1 MRKFVVSFL
10 VGGSLFASQAMAVP
24 YILGFTGGNTSQEL
38 ILGLS
43 GGGSVTFR
51 TSEHTFDSGISN
63 QGWWS
68 PTRVGADDNDNIFVG
83 TAAPSVE
90 LNNFFTFF
98 LDGVTPGSVVSGTLR
113 INDTGSGSGPFPVTY
128 SLFDVSTDAAILNT
142 NDGTST
148 PIFDDLGSGNMY
160 ASVVLGDN
168 PSSPF
173 DINLNAFALA
183 DINAAAGNYFSIGGT
198 LNTVTQQ
205 VPEPATAALAALGLM
220 GLCWSRRKSTSGK
233 TGSK

>member
-1 MRKFVVSFL
+1 MRKFVWGFL

-24 YILGFTGGNTSQEL
+24 FIFGFTGGNTSQEL

-43 GGGSVTFR
+43 SGGSVSFR
-51 TSEHTFDSGISN
+51 TSEHTFDPGISN

-68 PTRVGADDNDNIFVG
+68 PTWPGTDDNDNIFVG
-83 TAAPSVE
+83 TVAPSVE
-90 LNNFFTFF
+90 VNNFFTFF
-98 LDGVTPGSVVSGTLR
+98 LDGVTPGGVVSATLR
-113 INDTGSGSGPFPVTY
+113 INDTGFGSGPFPVTY

-142 NDGTST
+142 NVGTST
-148 PIFDDLGSGNMY
+148 SIFDDLGSGNMY

-183 DINAAAGNYFSIGGT
+183 DINASAGNYFSIGGT
-198 LNTVTQQ
+198 LNAVTQQ
-205 VPEPATAALAALGLM
+205 VSEPATAALAALGLM
-220 GLCWSRRKSTSGK
+220 GLCWSRRKSLSEKAGLK
-233 TGSK
+233 